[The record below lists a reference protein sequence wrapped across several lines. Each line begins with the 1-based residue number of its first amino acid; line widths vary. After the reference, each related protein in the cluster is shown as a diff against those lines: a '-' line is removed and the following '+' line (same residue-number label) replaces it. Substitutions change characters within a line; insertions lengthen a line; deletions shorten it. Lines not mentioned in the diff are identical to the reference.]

1 MDSWGAPGGILAA
14 YPADQFSSLSGNRR
28 PSKSAVPGLPRPEQ
42 TEAFAVPCHDG
53 LGPNDDQGI
62 PPVAPDLGQPCP
74 EVSISGGQFRALH
87 GALQNAEL
95 MTKSQDLNLK
105 RGTATEGR
113 Q

>member
-1 MDSWGAPGGILAA
+1 MDSWGTPGGILAA
-14 YPADQFSSLSGNRR
+14 HPADQFPSLSGDLGTSR
-28 PSKSAVPGLPRPEQ
+28 SAVPNLPRPKQ
-42 TEAFAVPCHDG
+42 AEAFAVPCDDG
-53 LGPNDDQGI
+53 LWPDDDQDI

-74 EVSISGGQFRALH
+74 ELSIRGGQLRALD

-95 MTKSQDLNLK
+95 MTESQDLNLK